1 MGVELRYE
9 WDGELRVSH
18 VFTSWEALEA
28 PAAEKRQELEASGR
42 HSELQ
47 PGD

>member
-28 PAAEKRQELEASGR
+28 AAAEKRRTLREAVGSCAFVN
-42 HSELQ
+42 S
-47 PGD
+47 